1 MKIKRANYDPHGQF
15 YVGAAVGAKEEDV
28 DRAMALVKAGC
39 DVLVLDIA
47 NGHSDIAIDGLIRLK
62 EALDG

>member
-1 MKIKRANYDPHGQF
+1 
-15 YVGAAVGAKEEDV
+15 
-28 DRAMALVKAGC
+28 MALVKAGC